1 MLIRQS
7 LRAPLIFA
15 AIAALWVASLS
26 GLFAFTGLAR
36 WSVGLLYIA
45 YDTWLIVYVALELSR
60 RSARTR
66 SAAQDP
72 IPLQSI
78 AVVIS
83 ARNEAVAL
91 TATLDALLAQEELAQ
106 DIWLIDDGSTDA
118 TRAML
123 RDRYAVETILNAP
136 VRSSRHRSLNVL
148 SKPNTGKADSLNRGI
163 ALTNC
168 ELIVT
173 LDADTLLRSDA
184 IGAMRRAF
192 AQEPDL
198 VAAGGVLTPTCS
210 PTVSGRIFEFFQ
222 VFEYLRAFIARVAW
236 TRNNALLLV
245 SGAFACFRRDAV
257 NRVGGFDTRSWVEDY
272 ELIHR
277 LHRFSSEHRL
287 GWRVGVV
294 PEAVA
299 STDAPATL
307 TAFLRQRR
315 RWFAGFL
322 QTQYR
327 YRDMIANPAYGAVG
341 TLMLPYKMFDTLQ
354 PLFGITAF
362 VLLLGFLLGRQLVV
376 LSVLIVISVKLVIDF
391 AFLLWGVWFYN
402 GWKRQRGTAR
412 QWVLAGAAALTEP
425 FFFQV
430 LRHSGAMLGWF
441 AVLSNRIDWVPQR
454 DGRDPAL
461 AGALPGSGGSG
472 GGGGGG
478 GNIRSQQRAPRK
490 AATAPGGRYTGVAI
504 TLHWLIAVLIA
515 ANVALALSVD
525 FLPDSAVRPV
535 IDLHKSFGITVL
547 GLVILR
553 ILWRLSHHPP
563 ALPPKYSPWERFS
576 AHGVHYLL
584 YALMLALPLSGW
596 LHDSAW
602 RDAAAHPM
610 RLFGLFEWPRLQFIM
625 TLPAGLKEQW
635 HTRFGELHTWLGYG
649 LYALFVL
656 HVGGALKHQWFDR
669 EPELQRMLPSPRL
682 DEGIPSAVPVDKI

>member
-15 AIAALWVASLS
+15 LIAALWVASLS
-26 GLFAFTGLAR
+26 GLVAFTGLAR
-36 WSVGLLYIA
+36 WSVGLLYVA

-72 IPLQSI
+72 ILLQRI

-91 TATLDALLAQEELAQ
+91 TATLDALLAQEELAH
-106 DIWLIDDGSTDA
+106 DIWLIDDGSTDN

-123 RDRYAVETILNAP
+123 RDRYAVDTVLNAL
-136 VRSSRHRSLNVL
+136 VRSSRYPSLNVL

-163 ALTNC
+163 ALTNS

-192 AQEPDL
+192 SHEPDL
-198 VAAGGVLTPTCS
+198 VAAGGVLTPTCAS
-210 PTVSGRIFEFFQ
+210 TVSGRIFEFFQ

-236 TRNNALLLV
+236 SRSNALLLV

-299 STDAPATL
+299 TTDAPATL
-307 TAFLRQRR
+307 GAFLRQRR

-362 VLLLGFLLGRQLVV
+362 VLLLGFLLGRPPVL
-376 LSVLIVISVKLVIDF
+376 LSVLIVISVKLAIDF
-391 AFLLWGVWFYN
+391 SFLLWGVWFYN
-402 GWKRQRGTAR
+402 RWKRQRGTAR
-412 QWVLAGAAALTEP
+412 QWVLAGVAALTEP
-425 FFFQV
+425 FCFQV
-430 LRHSGAMLGWF
+430 MRHSGAMLGWF
-441 AVLSNRIDWVPQR
+441 AVLSNRFDWVPQR

-461 AGALPGSGGSG
+461 TAASPGGSGGSG
-472 GGGGGG
+472 GSG
-478 GNIRSQQRAPRK
+478 GNISSPQRAPRK
-490 AATAPGGRYTGVAI
+490 AATEMAGRYTGLAI
-504 TLHWLIAVLIA
+504 ALHWLIAVLIA
-515 ANVALALSVD
+515 VNVGLALSVD
-525 FLPDSAVRPV
+525 LLPDSAVRSV

-553 ILWRLSHHPP
+553 ILWRLSHRPP
-563 ALPPKYSPWERFS
+563 TLPAKYSHWERLS

-584 YALMLALPLSGW
+584 YASMLALPLSGW

-602 RDAAAHPM
+602 RDAATHPM

-625 TLPAGLKEQW
+625 TLPAGLKEQL

-649 LYALFVL
+649 LYALFAL

-669 EPELQRMLPSPRL
+669 EPELQRMLPSHKF
-682 DEGIPSAVPVDKI
+682 STTK

>member
-1 MLIRQS
+1 MLVRQS
-7 LRAPLIFA
+7 LRPPLIFG
-15 AIAALWVASLS
+15 AIAALWVASLA

-36 WSVGLLYIA
+36 WSVGLLYVA
-45 YDTWLIVYVALELSR
+45 YDTWLIIYVARELSR
-60 RSARTR
+60 RSTRAR
-66 SAAQDP
+66 SAAQDSTA
-72 IPLQSI
+72 LQSI

-106 DIWLIDDGSTDA
+106 EIWLIDDGSTDD

-123 RDRYAVETILNAP
+123 RDRYAVDTILNAP
-136 VRSSRHRSLNVL
+136 VRSIRYPSLNVL
-148 SKPNTGKADSLNRGI
+148 SKPNTGKAESLNRGL

-168 ELIVT
+168 DLIVT

-184 IGAMRRAF
+184 IGAMRRIF
-192 AQEPDL
+192 SDEPDL
-198 VAAGGVLTPTCS
+198 VAAGGVLTPTCAS
-210 PTVSGRIFEFFQ
+210 TVSGRIFEFFQ
-222 VFEYLRAFIARVAW
+222 IFEYLRAFIARLAW
-236 TRNNALLLV
+236 THNNALLLV

-277 LHRFSSEHRL
+277 LHRFSSERRL
-287 GWRVGVV
+287 GWRVGVI

-299 STDAPATL
+299 STDAPGTL
-307 TAFLRQRR
+307 GAFLKQRR

-362 VLLLGFLLGRQLVV
+362 VLLLGFLFGRQPV
-376 LSVLIVISVKLVIDF
+376 LIPVLIVIAVKLAIDF
-391 AFLLWGVWFYN
+391 AFLLWGVSFYN
-402 GWKRQRGTAR
+402 RWKRQRGTVR

-425 FFFQV
+425 FCFQL

-441 AVLSNRIDWVPQR
+441 AVLSNRVDWVPQR
-454 DGRDPAL
+454 DSREPAL
-461 AGALPGSGGSG
+461 AGAGPGSASGNGRGS
-472 GGGGGG
+472 
-478 GNIRSQQRAPRK
+478 SQQRAPRK
-490 AATAPGGRYTGVAI
+490 SDLPPGARYTRVAI
-504 TLHWLIAVLIA
+504 ALHWLIAVCIA
-515 ANVALALSVD
+515 VNVGLALSVD

-553 ILWRLSHHPP
+553 ILWRLSHRPP
-563 ALPPKYSPWERFS
+563 AFPARYSPWERLS

-602 RDAAAHPM
+602 RDAASHPM

-625 TLPAGLKEQW
+625 TLPAGLKEQL

-649 LYALFVL
+649 LYGLFAL

-682 DEGIPSAVPVDKI
+682 DDGMPSAVPVPPRDPAKI

>member
-1 MLIRQS
+1 MLPRQS
-7 LRAPLIFA
+7 LRPPLIFGG
-15 AIAALWVASLS
+15 IAALWVASLS

-36 WSVGLLYIA
+36 WSVGLLYVA
-45 YDTWLIVYVALELSR
+45 YDTWLILYVARELSR
-60 RSARTR
+60 RSARAR
-66 SAAQDP
+66 QAAQDP
-72 IPLQSI
+72 SALKSV
-78 AVVIS
+78 AVLIS
-83 ARNEAVAL
+83 ARNEAAAL
-91 TATLDALLAQEELAQ
+91 TSTLDALLAQEELAHE
-106 DIWLIDDGSTDA
+106 IWLIDDGSTDG

-123 RDRYAVETILNAP
+123 RDRYAVQTLLNVP
-136 VRSSRHRSLNVL
+136 VRSIRYPSLNVL
-148 SKPNTGKADSLNRGI
+148 SKPNSGKADSLNRGL
-163 ALTNC
+163 ALTQC
-168 ELIVT
+168 DLIVT

-184 IGAMRRAF
+184 IGAMRRVF
-192 AQEPDL
+192 SGEPDL
-198 VAAGGVLTPTCS
+198 VAAGGVLTPACA

-222 VFEYLRAFIARVAW
+222 TFEYLRAFIARVAW
-236 TRNNALLLV
+236 TRANALLLV

-287 GWRVGVV
+287 GWRVGLI

-307 TAFLRQRR
+307 ATFLKQRR

-362 VLLLGFLLGRQLVV
+362 VLLLGFLLGRQP
-376 LSVLIVISVKLVIDF
+376 VLIPVLIIIAVKLVIDF
-391 AFLLWGVWFYN
+391 AFLLWGVSFYN
-402 GWKRQRGTAR
+402 RWKRQPGTAR

-425 FFFQV
+425 FCFQL

-441 AVLSNRIDWVPQR
+441 AVLSNRVDWVPQR
-454 DGRDPAL
+454 AGRDPAPS
-461 AGALPGSGGSG
+461 GAGSGGTQRRAA
-472 GGGGGG
+472 
-478 GNIRSQQRAPRK
+478 GNPDRTPH
-490 AATAPGGRYTGVAI
+490 GRYTRMAI
-504 TLHWLIAVLIA
+504 ALHWLIAVFIA
-515 ANVALALSVD
+515 VNVGLALSVNV
-525 FLPDSAVRPV
+525 LPDSAVRPV
-535 IDLHKSFGITVL
+535 IDLHKSMGITVL

-553 ILWRLSHHPP
+553 ILWRASHRPP
-563 ALPPKYSPWERFS
+563 AFPAQYSPWERLS
-576 AHGVHYLL
+576 AHGVHYAL

-602 RDAAAHPM
+602 RDAATHPM
-610 RLFGLFEWPRLQFIM
+610 HLFGLFEWPRLPFIM
-625 TLPAGLKEQW
+625 TLPAGLKEEL

-649 LYALFVL
+649 LYGLFAL

-669 EPELQRMLPSPRL
+669 EAELQRMLPSPRV
-682 DEGIPSAVPVDKI
+682 EREDKTTVRAR